1 MRDITFDAI
10 TNTITISRSFYD
22 ASKEFGSE
30 EQKQLA
36 DIKKEYPHMT
46 IAVKSKRTGSRKSEF
61 KGLTYDYMRR
71 FIRIM
76 DRENIV
82 TFEDVIAH
90 YEEFGY
96 DSGKLYQCVKDWFLR
111 TYPDHKDMIVNSTP
125 IRNQKIVAQN
135 GCRRGGRV

>member
-30 EQKQLA
+30 EQKQLT

-46 IAVKSKRTGSRKSEF
+46 IAVKSKRSGNRKSEF

-71 FIRIM
+71 FI
-76 DRENIV
+76 
-82 TFEDVIAH
+82 
-90 YEEFGY
+90 
-96 DSGKLYQCVKDWFLR
+96 
-111 TYPDHKDMIVNSTP
+111 VN
-125 IRNQKIVAQN
+125 
-135 GCRRGGRV
+135 GR

>member
-1 MRDITFDAI
+1 MNKNITFDAI
-10 TNTITISRSFYD
+10 TNTITISKGFYT

-30 EQKQLA
+30 EQKMLA
-36 DIKKEYPHMT
+36 DIQKEYPNMR
-46 IAVKSKRTGSRKSEF
+46 IAVKSARTGVRKSEY

-90 YEEFGY
+90 YEDFGY
-96 DSGKLYQCVKDWFLR
+96 ESGKLYQCVKDWFLE
-111 TYPDHKDMIVNSTP
+111 TYPNHKDMIVTAAP
-125 IRNQKIVAQN
+125 KTAA
-135 GCRRGGRV
+135 